1 MLEGSLP
8 QRPCPKG
15 AMLPELSHGP
25 PGGVL
30 PSCTKR
36 GAPSVAE
43 DQGPWAPRGIT
54 EMQQSAPRG
63 PGPGGGGRFFL
74 CPLGASA
81 SHKAGASSPWRWV
94 TEGFTQQMFIEG
106 LRTEHLARA
115 EHLDSHLRGSDHRHK
130 GQGYRT
136 SNRSS
141 GEGIGL
147 GPWGPGFGGRSAS
160 SRTLATG
167 PRSVEF

>member
-1 MLEGSLP
+1 MLKGSLP

-30 PSCTKR
+30 PGCTKR

-63 PGPGGGGRFFL
+63 PGPGSGGRFFL

-81 SHKAGASSPWRWV
+81 SHKAGVSSPWRWV
-94 TEGFTQQMFIEG
+94 TEGFTQQVFIEG
-106 LRTEHLARA
+106 LRAEHLARV
-115 EHLDSHLRGSDHRHK
+115 EHLDSHLRGSDRRHE

-141 GEGIGL
+141 GEGI
-147 GPWGPGFGGRSAS
+147 
-160 SRTLATG
+160 
-167 PRSVEF
+167 